1 MDGIA
6 VMNDKAGRFR
16 DFFERTTELIG
27 SVDAWAASRW
37 KIFISLT
44 GLAFWRW
51 GWASL
56 QFTRA
61 AIYRGRVFPR
71 IQKKHRQTEIDCL
84 VEFQPALRT
93 KSRRVTR
100 SLIVSC

>member
-1 MDGIA
+1 MLRRGVA
-6 VMNDKAGRFR
+6 WPWQLAMLAALVTVS
-16 DFFERTTELIG
+16 FFFVRLIG

-71 IQKKHRQTEIDCL
+71 IRRQAHHRMTIG
-84 VEFQPALRT
+84 
-93 KSRRVTR
+93 
-100 SLIVSC
+100 